1 MAELSEAQRI
11 EALENNEGW
20 FGRASKEFRS
30 AVLSHFEWRS
40 CLAGRPIYLAS
51 DESVDLFGIAQGTV
65 DIYSRF
71 ASGDN
76 PLLHLAHEGQ
86 WLGYGC
92 LLSGEAPRITVIAR
106 TSALLAHVRRPLLQR
121 MMAERPEWW
130 RVIGTAAL
138 EYGDTAVAIAADLM
152 VADNARRTARTLLR
166 IAGLRFPR
174 RTNRENREV
183 SVTQDEL
190 AALANMSRSTLVQVL
205 SRLESEGLVLQGY
218 RALRILDLRK
228 LELLATEA

>member
-1 MAELSEAQRI
+1 
-11 EALENNEGW
+11 
-20 FGRASKEFRS
+20 
-30 AVLSHFEWRS
+30 
-40 CLAGRPIYLAS
+40 
-51 DESVDLFGIAQGTV
+51 
-65 DIYSRF
+65 
-71 ASGDN
+71 
-76 PLLHLAHEGQ
+76 
-86 WLGYGC
+86 
-92 LLSGEAPRITVIAR
+92 
-106 TSALLAHVRRPLLQR
+106 